1 MGSIN
6 NIISFPENI
15 ENIEKI
21 ENRGKLFWIDRNINN
36 NENKKYQVILRNMN
50 FKLLALENENEGIN
64 EIKKIKFEKI
74 NILIS
79 GSLFQNFINLIKSEK
94 TKISCVI
101 NIVVFTSIIRK
112 SHIEEICNK
121 ENDILNGLLFT
132 KKNIFCSISQIQE
145 FLLSLGKKEREKEE
159 IFEKIQRTEQILP
172 HIYYPQLLK
181 PITKEEIHIF
191 NQYLINS
198 SNKKDMKELI
208 GQLEEIP
215 EMPNEII
222 CKYWARAYTL
232 ETNFYSDMRHEL
244 QTKKGKHFCPY
255 IKMMY
260 EGIKNKVLT
269 PKYDQVLYRGSKISL
284 SELNNLEEYLNEP
297 NESIFPKLI
306 LYFRGFQSFSLLKNV
321 ALNFMNKSSP
331 PNDHI
336 KVLFL
341 IKPFNAGQNSFNL
354 INQEIENENI
364 HEFLSNAYIK
374 EFSRFPSEE
383 EVLFF
388 PFSSFEVT
396 KINREFN
403 DHVEITLEYLGKY
416 RKNININ
423 PQNILPF
430 FQASEFG
437 KDILELELINY
448 KKRYSWNVD
457 KEIYIEE
464 GNVSSVLYLENN
476 LILFSVDNIIKL
488 YNIENNR
495 NILNINIHLNDI
507 NDLLKVGNH
516 KFISSSKD
524 NTIKYFELNDNYLN
538 YKIIETI
545 NIHTDEVNQT
555 IKLKMDNYYASCSN
569 DNNICIWFFD
579 HNNKFKLYKVL
590 KGHRSQVTSIFELSD
605 NSIISI
611 SRAGFLKFWENYK
624 CVKSLQIDGIPLNH
638 SIFPYSE
645 DLIVIGTNKSFIF
658 LTIVKKEI
666 IQIIPL
672 NFTSNS
678 FCNFYGDIILGLKEN
693 NYCFLREYK
702 NFNYSFELIAEGK
715 DDRSLEISYIQIIDE
730 RTIITANKN
739 QYIKI
744 WKKGNAEMPKLIQSP
759 SSQNIILTLE
769 NKKSDFIPIH
779 QNFESKGKGKI
790 YNSDEEREEEIEN
803 RIKELEEKELI
814 EKTKGL
820 KGKGKGKEKEK
831 EKEIKSQKNFD
842 EIKGKKEQKNNKP
855 IKEENNITINIVDC
869 EQKINFSI
877 VCNKNDKFLKI
888 EELFYERYP
897 EYKKT
902 INLFTCNGSEIN
914 KNKSLQENFIL
925 NNDTIVLLSSDF

>member
-1 MGSIN
+1 M
-6 NIISFPENI
+6 
-15 ENIEKI
+15 KI
-21 ENRGKLFWIDRNINN
+21 F
-36 NENKKYQVILRNMN
+36 MN
-50 FKLLALENENEGIN
+50 F
-64 EIKKIKFEKI
+64 
-74 NILIS
+74 
-79 GSLFQNFINLIKSEK
+79 
-94 TKISCVI
+94 
-101 NIVVFTSIIRK
+101 
-112 SHIEEICNK
+112 
-121 ENDILNGLLFT
+121 
-132 KKNIFCSISQIQE
+132 
-145 FLLSLGKKEREKEE
+145 
-159 IFEKIQRTEQILP
+159 
-172 HIYYPQLLK
+172 Y
-181 PITKEEIHIF
+181 
-191 NQYLINS
+191 
-198 SNKKDMKELI
+198 
-208 GQLEEIP
+208 
-215 EMPNEII
+215 
-222 CKYWARAYTL
+222 
-232 ETNFYSDMRHEL
+232 
-244 QTKKGKHFCPY
+244 
-255 IKMMY
+255 
-260 EGIKNKVLT
+260 
-269 PKYDQVLYRGSKISL
+269 
-284 SELNNLEEYLNEP
+284 
-297 NESIFPKLI
+297 
-306 LYFRGFQSFSLLKNV
+306 
-321 ALNFMNKSSP
+321 
-331 PNDHI
+331 
-336 KVLFL
+336 
-341 IKPFNAGQNSFNL
+341 
-354 INQEIENENI
+354 
-364 HEFLSNAYIK
+364 NAYIK

-448 KKRYSWNVD
+448 KRRYSWNVD

-464 GNVSSVLYLENN
+464 GDVSSVLYLENN

-579 HNNKFKLYKVL
+579 HNNKFKLYKEL

-611 SRAGFLKFWENYK
+611 SRAGILKFWENYK
-624 CVKSLQIDGIPLNH
+624 CAKSLQIDGIPLNH

-658 LTIVKKEI
+658 LNIVKKEI
-666 IQIIPL
+666 IKIIPL
-672 NFTSNS
+672 NFISNS

-744 WKKGNAEMPKLIQSP
+744 WKKGNAEIPKLIQSH

-769 NKKSDFIPIH
+769 NKKSDFIPIN

-820 KGKGKGKEKEK
+820 KGKGKEKEK

>member
-388 PFSSFEVT
+388 PLSSFEVT

-448 KKRYSWNVD
+448 KRRYSWNVD

-464 GNVSSVLYLENN
+464 GDVSSVLYLENN
-476 LILFSVDNIIKL
+476 IILFSVDNIIKL

-638 SIFPYSE
+638 CIFPYSE
-645 DLIVIGTNKSFIF
+645 NLIVMGTNKSFIF
-658 LTIVKKEI
+658 LNIVKKEI
-666 IQIIPL
+666 IKIIPL

-820 KGKGKGKEKEK
+820 KGKGKEKEK

>member
-1 MGSIN
+1 MGIN
-6 NIISFPENI
+6 NIISFPEKI
-15 ENIEKI
+15 ENVEKI

-36 NENKKYQVILRNMN
+36 NENKKYQVILRDMN
-50 FKLLALENENEGIN
+50 FDLLALENENEGIN

-198 SNKKDMKELI
+198 CNKKDMKELI

-388 PFSSFEVT
+388 PLSSFEVT

-448 KKRYSWNVD
+448 KRRYSWNVD

-464 GNVSSVLYLENN
+464 GDVSSVLYLENN
-476 LILFSVDNIIKL
+476 IILFSVDNIIKL

-579 HNNKFKLYKVL
+579 HNNKFKLYKEL

-638 SIFPYSE
+638 CIFPYSE
-645 DLIVIGTNKSFIF
+645 NLIVMGTNKSFIF
-658 LTIVKKEI
+658 LNIVKKEI
-666 IQIIPL
+666 IKIIPL

-820 KGKGKGKEKEK
+820 KGKGKEKEK

>member
-36 NENKKYQVILRNMN
+36 NENKKYQVILRDMN
-50 FKLLALENENEGIN
+50 FDLLALENENEGIN

-198 SNKKDMKELI
+198 CNKKDMKELI

-388 PFSSFEVT
+388 PLSSFEVT

-448 KKRYSWNVD
+448 KRRYSWNVD

-464 GNVSSVLYLENN
+464 GDVSSVLYLENN
-476 LILFSVDNIIKL
+476 IILFSVDNIIKL

-579 HNNKFKLYKVL
+579 HNNKFKLYKEL

-638 SIFPYSE
+638 CIFPYSE
-645 DLIVIGTNKSFIF
+645 NLIVMGTNKSFIF
-658 LTIVKKEI
+658 LNIVKKEI
-666 IQIIPL
+666 IKIIPL

-820 KGKGKGKEKEK
+820 KGKGKEKEK

-925 NNDTIVLLSSDF
+925 NNDTIVLII